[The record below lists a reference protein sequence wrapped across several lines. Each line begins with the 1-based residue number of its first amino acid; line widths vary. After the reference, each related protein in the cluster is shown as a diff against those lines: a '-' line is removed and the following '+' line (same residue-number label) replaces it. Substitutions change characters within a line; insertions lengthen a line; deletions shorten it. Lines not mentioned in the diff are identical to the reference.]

1 MKKTVKDIEVK
12 GKRVFVRCDFNVP
25 TDDNGAIT
33 DDRRIV
39 GAVPTIK
46 YLADNGAR
54 VIIASHMGRPK
65 GKPDMKYSL
74 GVVADRLA
82 ELLEMPVKFVSE
94 PEVTGPETKAAAA
107 ALADGEVMLIEN
119 VRFRE
124 EETKN
129 TPEFSKEL
137 ADLAEIFVNDAF
149 GTAHRAHC
157 STAGIADHLPAV
169 SGFLMEKEIRFFGDM
184 LEAPERPF
192 TAVMGGAK
200 VGDKIPLIENLIEKV
215 DTIIVGGGMAYTFL
229 KAQGYEIGT
238 SLLEEEKMPMTLEL
252 LKKAEDKG
260 VKFLLPVDVVCAF
273 EFANDSPSE
282 VYPANGMPAE
292 KMGLDIGPETREL
305 YRQAILDSKTVVW
318 NGPMGVF
325 EMDNFAAG
333 TKAIA
338 QALNDCEGTTVVG
351 GGDSAAAARKFDL
364 EANISHISTGGGASL
379 EFLEGKVLPGV
390 ACLLDA

>member
-1 MKKTVKDIEVK
+1 
-12 GKRVFVRCDFNVP
+12 
-25 TDDNGAIT
+25 
-33 DDRRIV
+33 
-39 GAVPTIK
+39 
-46 YLADNGAR
+46 
-54 VIIASHMGRPK
+54 MGRPK

-74 GVVADRLA
+74 GVVAKRLS
-82 ELLEMPVKFVSE
+82 ELIGMPVKFVSE

-129 TPEFSKEL
+129 APGFSKEL

-157 STAGIADHLPAV
+157 STAGIADYLPAV

-238 SLLEEEKMPMTLEL
+238 SLLEEDKMPMTLEL
-252 LKKAEDKG
+252 LKKAEEKG
-260 VKFLLPVDVVCAF
+260 VKFLLPVDVVCAP
-273 EFANDSPSE
+273 EFANDSPAE
-282 VYPANGMPAE
+282 VYPADGMPAD
-292 KMGLDIGPETREL
+292 KMGLDIGPKTREL

-338 QALNDCEGTTVVG
+338 EALNECAGTTVVG

>member
-1 MKKTVKDIEVK
+1 MKKTVRDIDVK

-25 TDDNGAIT
+25 TDDSGAIT
-33 DDRRIV
+33 DDRRIT
-39 GAVPTIK
+39 GALPTIK
-46 YLADNGAR
+46 YLSDNGAR
-54 VIIASHMGRPK
+54 VILCSHMGRPK

-74 GVVADRLA
+74 GIVAERLS
-82 ELLEMPVKFVSE
+82 ELLESQVKFVSE
-94 PEVTGPETKAAAA
+94 PEVVGPAVKEAAAS
-107 ALADGEVMLIEN
+107 LADGEVMLIEN

-129 TPEFSKEL
+129 VPEFSREL
-137 ADLAEIFVNDAF
+137 AELAEIFVNDAF

-157 STAGIADHLPAV
+157 STAGIADILPSV
-169 SGFLMEKEIRFFGDM
+169 SGLLMEKEILFFGDM

-192 TAVMGGAK
+192 TAVLGGSK
-200 VGDKIPLIENLIEKV
+200 VSDKIPLIENLLDKV

-229 KAQGYEIGT
+229 KAKGMEIGT
-238 SLLEEEKMPMTLEL
+238 SLLEEDRIPMTLEL
-252 LKKAEDKG
+252 MKKAEDKG
-260 VKFLLPVDVVCAF
+260 VKFLIPVDTVAAP
-273 EFANDSPSE
+273 EFRNDSPSIICDVE
-282 VYPANGMPAE
+282 NMPADM
-292 KMGLDIGPETREL
+292 MGLDIGPKTIEL

-333 TKAIA
+333 TKAVA
-338 QALNDCEGTTVVG
+338 VALNECPGTTVVG

-364 EANISHISTGGGASL
+364 EAGISHISTGGGASL
-379 EFLEGKVLPGV
+379 ECLEGKILPGV